1 MNWEQARLL
10 AEDHQSRF
18 GGSAALPGPCTRQAR
33 PPVRPRAV
41 AYLGTRTRRG
51 LGWLLVDAGLK
62 LIGSRGAL

>member
-18 GGSAALPGPCTRQAR
+18 GASVRPGSCDRRAR
-33 PPVRPRAV
+33 APLRPRAI
-41 AYLGTRTRRG
+41 AYLGARGRRG

-62 LIGSRGAL
+62 LIGSSDAL